1 MRLNPLAL
9 VIAAATLSI
18 STLTTAENLP
28 AAEETTGTASGILAN
43 QVGFLPSQFKAAVVP
58 NLPTNEF
65 KLTDKSSGK
74 IVYNGVLSEPK
85 VWSEAQETVKIADFS
100 GFNYA
105 GTYQLTIEGVDTPFE
120 VNIGSN
126 IYRDALA
133 GAIKSY
139 YYNRNSLA
147 LEERHAGV
155 FHRPASHPDTIVYV
169 HASAA
174 TKERPEGTIISSP
187 KGWFDAGDY
196 GKYIVNSNITTYTL
210 LRTLENNPDLFAQLD
225 LNIPESNDALPDLLN
240 ETLWNLD
247 WMESMQ
253 DADGGLYHKLT
264 AKRFED
270 LAMPHEEYKPRFV
283 VQKTTAATLGF
294 AAVFARASKVVERYE
309 NQLPGRSAR
318 YKQAAIRAWEW
329 AKKNPKITYVQPED
343 FQTGMYGTKP
353 EHLGDEW
360 AWAAAEMF
368 QVTGKKK
375 YLKAFELPEKVRA
388 PEWGGVELLALTSL
402 AENPKTPKK
411 LKTSIVEQLK
421 TTADN
426 WVAEAQKSGYGVP
439 LFGSNFRWGGNGF
452 AANKALA
459 LFEINRISPN
469 PDYVKS
475 AQALLDY
482 LFGRNPNAISYL
494 TGFGEKAAKAPHHRI
509 SAADKIDAPV
519 PGMLVGGPHQGH
531 QDEAECA
538 RYETSYDISIP
549 AKSYVDHWCSY
560 ATNEIAINWNA
571 GIVYILAEMNR

>member
-1 MRLNPLAL
+1 MHLKPLAL
-9 VIAAATLSI
+9 VMAAATLSI
-18 STLTTAENLP
+18 STLTTAENIP
-28 AAEETTGTASGILAN
+28 AQEEKAATAVGILAN

-74 IVYNGVLSEPK
+74 VVYNGVLSKPK

-100 GFNYA
+100 GFNYS
-105 GTYQLTIEGVDTPFE
+105 GKYQLTVEGVDAPFE

-126 IYRDALA
+126 IYQDALA

-139 YYNRNSLA
+139 YYNRNSAA

-155 FHRPASHPDTIVYV
+155 FQRPASHPDTIVYV

-174 TKERPEGTIISSP
+174 TNERPEGTIISSP

-210 LRTLENNPDLFAQLD
+210 LRALENNPDLFMRLE
-225 LNIPESNDALPDLLN
+225 LNIPESNDPLPDLLN
-240 ETLWNLD
+240 EILWNLD
-247 WMESMQ
+247 WMETMQ

-264 AKRFED
+264 TKRFED

-294 AAVFARASKVVERYE
+294 AAVFARASQIVAHYE
-309 NQLPGRSAR
+309 DQLPGRAER
-318 YKQAAIRAWEW
+318 YQNAAIRAWDW
-329 AKKNPKITYVQPED
+329 AKKNPKVTYVQPED
-343 FQTGMYGTKP
+343 FQTGMYGSKP
-353 EHLGDEW
+353 EHLMDEW
-360 AWAAAEMF
+360 AWAAAEIF
-368 QVTGKKK
+368 QLTGKKK
-375 YLKAFELPEKVRA
+375 YLKTFELPEKVRT
-388 PEWGGVELLALTSL
+388 PEWSSVELLALTSL
-402 AENPKTPKK
+402 VRNPKTPKK
-411 LKTSIVEQLK
+411 LKVTIIEQLK
-421 TTADN
+421 TTADA
-426 WVAEAQKSGYGVP
+426 WVVESQESGYGVA
-439 LFGSNFRWGGNGF
+439 LFGKDFRWGSNGY

-459 LFEINRISPN
+459 LFEINQIAPN

-482 LFGRNPNAISYL
+482 LFGRNPNNISYL
-494 TGFGEKAAKAPHHRI
+494 TGFGANAAKAPHHRI

-519 PGMLVGGPHQGH
+519 PGMLVGGPHQGY
-531 QDEAECA
+531 QDEASCVHDKV
-538 RYETSYDISIP
+538 TYDISIP
-549 AKSYVDHWCSY
+549 AKAYNDHWCSY

-571 GIVYILAEMNR
+571 GLVYILAEMNR